1 MNSEQF
7 RDGKM
12 NFLMD
17 LIFYSLVIYMSQDEV
32 KGLLNI
38 HEEYIMG
45 GLREGPKP
53 ISVYWCHYRLDR
65 NTHIQ
70 ITDAL

>member
-45 GLREGPKP
+45 GLSEGPKP
-53 ISVYWCHYRLDR
+53 ISAYWCHYRLDR

-70 ITDAL
+70 IIDAL